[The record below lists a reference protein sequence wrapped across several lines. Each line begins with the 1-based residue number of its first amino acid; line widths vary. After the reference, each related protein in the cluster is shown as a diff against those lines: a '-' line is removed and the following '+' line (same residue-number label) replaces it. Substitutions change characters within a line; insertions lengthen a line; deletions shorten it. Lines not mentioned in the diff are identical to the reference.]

1 MWEDL
6 SANNVGR
13 LFIGSG
19 SQALHEGETSVA
31 RSDRQHWVEVLIA
44 GHDERAGSEPDP
56 MMGDRLEV
64 PPEVVTRFNE
74 ILVPGTTVLVTDE
87 PITTGTSGPRL
98 EVFNS
103 EPPEE

>member
-1 MWEDL
+1 M
-6 SANNVGR
+6 
-13 LFIGSG
+13 
-19 SQALHEGETSVA
+19 
-31 RSDRQHWVEVLIA
+31 EVLIA